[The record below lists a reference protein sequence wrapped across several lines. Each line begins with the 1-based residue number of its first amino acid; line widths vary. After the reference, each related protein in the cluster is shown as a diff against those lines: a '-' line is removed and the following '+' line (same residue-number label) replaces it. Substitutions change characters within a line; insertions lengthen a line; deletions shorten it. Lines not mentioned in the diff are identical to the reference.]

1 MNCGRGRKEG
11 VSSGSNRNV
20 LSLLSLR
27 MHIYLSD
34 SVQIYPTTSGQTR
47 GLSKHTPNGRFSL
60 VGHGHLSQSTTQ
72 IPLDIGQ
79 CTPKGVFEYQQNNQS
94 EGQEEGW
101 RCSDVVDLT
110 PPGDLS
116 VAQCRCVSEFPWHEQ
131 WGRVTKRNL
140 IRIIIVINDR
150 TE

>member
-1 MNCGRGRKEG
+1 
-11 VSSGSNRNV
+11 
-20 LSLLSLR
+20 

-72 IPLDIGQ
+72 IL
-79 CTPKGVFEYQQNNQS
+79 KGVFEYQQNNQS

-116 VAQCRCVSEFPWHEQ
+116 VAQCRSVSEFPWHEQ